1 MVFSQHGLVKVQRRN
16 GLLEVTLKGSFN
28 WEASIEYK
36 TIVTSFL
43 NEMRGKSCSILL
55 DTTDLEGAIPDAWNT
70 VAELNDEIAN
80 NSNLKLF
87 IVVCNN
93 ALIKHCLEKVNKPTL
108 KSKIRLFNNRAS
120 AICLLSS

>member
-1 MVFSQHGLVKVQRRN
+1 
-16 GLLEVTLKGSFN
+16 
-28 WEASIEYK
+28 
-36 TIVTSFL
+36 
-43 NEMRGKSCSILL
+43 MRGKSCSILL